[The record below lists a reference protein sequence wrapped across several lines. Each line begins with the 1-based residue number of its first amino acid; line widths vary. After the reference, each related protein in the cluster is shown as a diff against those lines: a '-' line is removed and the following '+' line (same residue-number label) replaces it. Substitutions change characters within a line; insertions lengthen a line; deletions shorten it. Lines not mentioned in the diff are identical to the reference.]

1 MVKNALLPKL
11 LNGIK
16 SLEKTSN
23 RRKREY
29 RVEKISRSE
38 LLTVAIMVS
47 GMAFAMSLFMTLLI
61 EGIAE
66 DFLSQWMRS
75 FTIALPIVYP
85 LALGMLQ
92 VAKRI
97 VARID
102 V

>member
-1 MVKNALLPKL
+1 MVKNALLPKSPT
-11 LNGIK
+11 GIK

-23 RRKREY
+23 RRKGEY

-38 LLTVAIMVS
+38 LLTVAI
-47 GMAFAMSLFMTLLI
+47 LFMTLLI

-92 VAKRI
+92 VAKRV